1 MKTKKLLSILL
12 ALMMM
17 LSVVPF
23 YASAVET
30 LAVKNVSQWPT
41 ISYKTEDGTLV
52 SDGCMYYGQKV
63 SDILVINDDEIVLN
77 AAGEQVPGH
86 FEFIDPDEIP
96 DSANDA
102 TRANIKFVPDDS
114 NSYSGFQ
121 RKRSRDTTFK
131 VVATTP
137 VLVSDAPTATSVD
150 SGSTLSSSVISGGQ
164 VMNPYNPED
173 TDALNATW
181 YWTNPDEVI
190 YESGE
195 YEATLFIHAAYEVI
209 TEMVYV
215 EVNSIVKGTTI
226 TEVPTAEVEFAQ
238 DLTYNDLILNGGQA
252 VEYGTETEVPGT
264 FSVKNPDGIFTGVGT
279 YNIPV
284 VFTPDDTESYTAS
297 EGTMSV
303 TVTKGNYKF
312 VNENGEEIVPE
323 ITLPYGTTFN
333 TGEALGSAIKSV
345 IKDFSNL
352 TGVDA
357 VGGTGSISIVGHDAD
372 EIAPVGTK
380 TYTARIRPY
389 NSDKSNY
396 NVTDLQFVLTIE
408 PVVFTTTASWGIEG
422 VISGKLSHTVPG
434 TFDIFVDGKLVG
446 DNVGGGNEWSVDYP
460 IPATGDYTIKVVY
473 NPVEND
479 NYSMVD
485 FEKTVNAKM
494 RRYITFGDGGRIS
507 KTVNG
512 DERMPI
518 MKLGDTIELS
528 TLGGE
533 KFLGWRI
540 TDANGNAVDLGI
552 ADLMA
557 STITFT
563 MPDYDLI
570 VTAEYEKENT
580 GDTDGGFDI
589 DNIFGDLTE
598 GDSDCWLVNFI
609 NNLIAKIKQIITT
622 VTSLFRSIGDHT

>member
-23 YASAVET
+23 YASAEVVALT
-30 LAVKNVSQWPT
+30 KDNVVTWPT
-41 ISYKTEDGTLV
+41 TSGEIWFGQKLSDGITLNSENALVTSDGTAT
-52 SDGCMYYGQKV
+52 GT
-63 SDILVINDDEIVLN
+63 VI
-77 AAGEQVPGH
+77 PGTW
-86 FEFIDPDEIP
+86 EFIDSEFAPTAWGT
-96 DSANDA
+96 SSK
-102 TRANIKFVPDDS
+102 ANIKFTPENTDA
-114 NSYSGFQ
+114 YSGFEVT
-121 RKRSRDTTFK
+121 KSANVTY
-131 VVATTP
+131 VVNKTTP
-137 VLVSDAPTATSVD
+137 VFVDEINDPIVATDVEQ
-150 SGSTLSSSVISGGQ
+150 GAKLSTSTVSGGQ
-164 VMNPYNPED
+164 MKNPYTNEII
-173 TDALNATW
+173 NKTW
-181 YWTNPDEVI
+181 KWSSKSTIVN
-190 YESGE
+190 STGE
-195 YEATLFIHAAYEVI
+195 YKVNFAGGSSYNKVEAMVMVKVI
-209 TEMVYV
+209 GTMQETEIV
-215 EVNSIVKGTTI
+215 ESPEAVTVEYSVSAKNSDLAIVGGKAVIKGTT
-226 TEVPTAEVEFAQ
+226 
-238 DLTYNDLILNGGQA
+238 
-252 VEYGTETEVPGT
+252 TEVPGQ
-264 FSVKNPDGIFTGVGT
+264 FSFKAPDSAVGSVGEKT
-279 YNIPV
+279 KTI
-284 VFTPDDTESYTAS
+284 VFTPDDTENYIAS

-333 TGEALGSAIKSV
+333 TGETLGSAIKSV

-589 DNIFGDLTE
+589 DNIFGNLTK